1 MTSYEYLG
9 DYYFIQVRLMK
20 STKNQPEPEKVE
32 DFDSNED
39 NLGFIKDK
47 YLEITDKLSKEIH

>member
-1 MTSYEYLG
+1 MASYEYLG

-20 STKNQPEPEKVE
+20 STKNEPKPEMVE
-32 DFDSNED
+32 DFDSCED